1 MRFDIACSLRCLFH
15 CSRRPGQFPGK
26 MISCRLL
33 VVVPAGHIVAMF
45 LQATWYT
52 IYRVKSVS
60 ECCVET
66 SISYRQVKASGKK
79 REMPGR
85 NGPVVEQQ
93 DPWQMEGERRMKY
106 GKSYDYVQS
115 FSKS

>member
-79 REMPGR
+79 KRNARPKWTSCGTTRPLADGR
-85 NGPVVEQQ
+85 RTKDEIRK
-93 DPWQMEGERRMKY
+93 EL
-106 GKSYDYVQS
+106 
-115 FSKS
+115 